1 MSGRLTQYPFTA
13 PHPKNFAKGRQG
25 YRPVWFVIHC
35 TDTSYADNYP
45 ANLGNYWKNN
55 AVQVSV
61 HFAVSDTQTYQFV
74 DMGDTAYQ
82 ARNPANLRGV
92 GVEIVGKAAWSRNE
106 WLAHKLMLRRAAKL
120 CAEVTLEC
128 GFKTDPVLLTAGA
141 LKARN
146 SGLTCH
152 RDLTNA
158 FQGTHTDPG
167 DHFPWDFFLIEL
179 RNALKPVKQE
189 QQIIA
194 ATKANPIPQEQDVLM
209 AVTEQEFDALVARV
223 TRLNKQCDRLDDIIA
238 GEGKS
243 YGGSNLDTQLHTVV
257 TELRAIGAK
266 VDALSAKG

>member
-1 MSGRLTQYPFTA
+1 MSGRLSQYPFVS
-13 PHPKNFAKGRQG
+13 PHPKNFARGRQG
-25 YRPVWFVIHC
+25 YNPVWFVVHA
-35 TDTSYADNYP
+35 TDTNYADNYP
-45 ANLGNYWKNN
+45 ANLGRYWQNN
-55 AVQVSV
+55 PVQVSV
-61 HFAVSDTQTYQFV
+61 HFAVSDTQTYQYV
-74 DMGDTAYQ
+74 DLGDTAYQ

-106 WLAHKLMLRRAAKL
+106 WLAHKLMLRRAAQL

-128 GFKTDPVLLTAGA
+128 GFKTDPALLTPGA

-152 RDLTNA
+152 RDLTKT

-167 DHFPWDFFLIEL
+167 DAFPWDFFLIEL
-179 RNALKPVKQE
+179 RNALRPVKQE
-189 QQIIA
+189 QHIIA
-194 ATKANPIPQEQDVLM
+194 TTKAVPVSTGSDALM
-209 AVTEQEFDALVARV
+209 AVTEQEFDDLVARV

-257 TELRAIGAK
+257 TELRVISAK
-266 VDALSAKG
+266 VDALSTKD